1 MNEPPARSQEPTPK
15 LPPVGKMTVP
25 LGPQLVNH
33 RDVCKAFG
41 ISTEVLMRAVKKGE
55 FPEPHSL
62 LGTFY
67 LFNRKTIEHR
77 LEHGTWPKG
86 AKFRGARHAVEDDAD
101 A

>member
-1 MNEPPARSQEPTPK
+1 MSTPTDPAAK
-15 LPPVGKMTVP
+15 LPPAGKMHVP

-41 ISTEVLMRAVKKGE
+41 ISTGVLMRAVRVGE

-67 LFNRKTIEHR
+67 LFDRSVIEHR
-77 LEHGTWPKG
+77 LATGTWPKG
-86 AKFRGARHAVEDDAD
+86 TKFRGARNSTPDDDAD